1 VHEVD
6 AVVKHR
12 NETVNGIKLH
22 WVEAGEGPLVVL
34 LHGFPE
40 FWYSWRYQI
49 PALAEAGYRVVAPD
63 LRGYNESDKPKGYD
77 AYLGGPLS
85 ADVVGLIAACG
96 EERATIVG
104 HDWGGVIAWMTA
116 IRHPEVVQKL
126 VILNAPH
133 PGAYLREIR
142 NPAQMLRS
150 SYVMFFQTPIAPERL
165 LSAANFRGLRWALRS
180 GSQRVGA
187 FTDEDLDRYVQAF
200 SQPGAL
206 TSTLAYYRAMGRRII
221 GAARQSGAVPGE
233 VDRRIVTAPTLVIW
247 GRNDP
252 VLSQSIADPGD
263 AVPNRKVVFIED
275 ASHFVQAD
283 APERVNELLL
293 DFLATQPLLAPT

>member
-1 VHEVD
+1 MHEVD

-12 NETVNGIKLH
+12 TETVNGIRLH
-22 WVEAGEGPLVVL
+22 WVEAGDGPLVVL

-40 FWYSWRYQI
+40 FWYSWRNQI
-49 PALAEAGYRVVAPD
+49 PALAEGGYRVVAPD
-63 LRGYNESDKPKGYD
+63 LRGYNESDKPEGYD

-85 ADVVGLIAACG
+85 ADVAGLIAACG
-96 EERATIVG
+96 AQRATVVG

-116 IRHPEVVQKL
+116 IRHPEVVDKL

-133 PGAYLREIR
+133 PNAFLREIR
-142 NPAQMLRS
+142 NPAQILRS
-150 SYVMFFQTPIAPERL
+150 SYVMLFQAPFAPERL
-165 LSAANFRGLRWALRS
+165 LSAANFRGLKWALRS

-187 FTDEDLDRYVQAF
+187 FTDEDLDRYAEAF

-206 TSTLAYYRAMGRRII
+206 TGSLAYYRAMGRRII
-221 GAARQSGAVPGE
+221 GAARQSGAVSGNGE
-233 VDRRIVTAPTLVIW
+233 RRTVTAPTLVIW

-252 VLSQSIADPGD
+252 VLSQATADPGQ

-283 APERVNELLL
+283 APERVNALLL
-293 DFLATQPLLAPT
+293 EFLAARPL